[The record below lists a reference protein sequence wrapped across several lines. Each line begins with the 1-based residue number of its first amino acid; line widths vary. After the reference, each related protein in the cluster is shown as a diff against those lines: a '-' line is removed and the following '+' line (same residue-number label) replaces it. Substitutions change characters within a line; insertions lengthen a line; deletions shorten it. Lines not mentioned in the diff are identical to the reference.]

1 MSKSENNYSTEYEAP
16 SSVSDVA
23 VAYGNPFKS
32 AGMARNGVAPMLVM
46 DLMDQFKFTKQE
58 TAELIDVSSKT
69 LDRHFKAG
77 RAFRGLQSDR
87 ILELGNLYNQG
98 VEVFGSQ
105 NKFLKW
111 LDSKLPALGNT
122 SPREWL
128 DTQLGIEAISDE
140 IGRIKYGLFA

>member
-1 MSKSENNYSTEYEAP
+1 MSKKYKIEEESFST
-16 SSVSDVA
+16 VSDVA
-23 VAYGNPFKS
+23 VAYGNPYKTAS
-32 AGMARNGVAPMLVM
+32 ISRNGIAPMLVL
-46 DLMDQFKFTKQE
+46 DLMNQFKFTKQE

-77 RAFRGLQSDR
+77 RAFKGLQSDR
-87 ILELGNLYNQG
+87 ILELSNLYNQG
-98 VEVFGSQ
+98 IEVFGDRK
-105 NKFLKW
+105 KFLKW

-128 DTQLGIEAISDE
+128 DTQQGIEAISDE